1 MSKIYTGYELIK
13 EMALGRIE
21 NGTKIIPHY
30 LNNDCTVKYFEYSY
44 GFLEA
49 HYKDNRCNDSDV
61 NVCVFLD
68 NNRTFEVI
76 EDEIDIDNIK
86 ELYINDKTKSVGK
99 DAIANWTGR
108 NLDITFSNKINEI
121 LQAVKQIDKRV
132 KKLEG
137 K

>member
-13 EMALGRIE
+13 EMALERIK

-30 LNNDCTVKYFEYSY
+30 PNNDCTVKYFKYSY

-49 HYKDNRCNDSDV
+49 HYKDNRCNDNDV

-76 EDEIDIDNIK
+76 DDEIDIDNIE
-86 ELYINDKTKSVGK
+86 ELKGIVEYATEQDTINKL
-99 DAIANWTGR
+99 I
-108 NLDITFSNKINEI
+108 
-121 LQAVKQIDKRV
+121 QAVKQIDKRV
-132 KKLEG
+132 KELGGQKNE
-137 K
+137 